1 LKYQAEAEHQRLKGL
16 ATASTSTHY
25 VWCATDV
32 SVIKMFE
39 SSCRSRNGKGFSTKT
54 QAQAEHERL
63 KRLSSSSSTAS
74 TVETL
79 QIWGGTYIGEVVDGL
94 PHGQGTWTYPN
105 GNKYVGEYKNGKKNG
120 KGTYTWPDGHKYVG
134 EFKDGKRHGQ
144 GTYTW
149 ADGRKYVGEYKN
161 GKEHGQ
167 GTYTFANG
175 NKYVG
180 EYKDGKGHGQGTYT
194 WANGNKYVGEYK
206 DGEPWEGIHYLTSG
220 QVWGTASNGKAC
232 KGCTPTARQ
241 LAIVRQINPS
251 QIAATPTPAQNLTL
265 TIRSSPT
272 NAKVYIDSNY
282 KGSTRLALDLPK
294 GQHTIRIEKDGY
306 EPYEETVNL
315 TDNLIIR
322 GHLAKVIEQPAQ
334 TTTVQPSTVDNT
346 AEIEFWKSIKDSND
360 RDMYRAYIDQFPEGV
375 YVSLAKIKLKTL
387 GGDSAVATIPDIA
400 YGDYYALVIGNNE
413 YQHLGDLGTAVN
425 DAKAVAQVLKDDYGF
440 DVNLISNA
448 TRADMFAA
456 LEHYRRTS
464 TSQDNLLIYYAGHGY
479 LDQEADEGFWL
490 PVDAD
495 EDSQLNWVPNADII
509 RSVSSMRAKHVMVV
523 ADSCFSG
530 TLIRA
535 LAIKQKTPDY
545 LSRIAKKK
553 TRVAMTS
560 GSEEPVT
567 DVGGGGNS
575 AFAKAFLTLLN
586 ENTGVIDGHSMFT
599 QLRRRVMINTKQTP
613 QYGDMRGHEDG
624 DFLFVRQ

>member
-1 LKYQAEAEHQRLKGL
+1 MKRLLFLLL
-16 ATASTSTHY
+16 ATTLLVGSYAY
-25 VWCATDV
+25 
-32 SVIKMFE
+32 
-39 SSCRSRNGKGFSTKT
+39 G
-54 QAQAEHERL
+54 
-63 KRLSSSSSTAS
+63 
-74 TVETL
+74 ETL
-79 QIWGGTYIGEVVDGL
+79 QIHGGTYIGEVVDGL
-94 PHGQGTWTYPN
+94 PHGQGTWTHPN
-105 GNKYVGEYKNGKKNG
+105 GAKYVGEL
-120 KGTYTWPDGHKYVG
+120 
-134 EFKDGKRHGQ
+134 KDGKFHGQ
-144 GTYTW
+144 GTKTW
-149 ADGRKYVGEYKN
+149 
-161 GKEHGQ
+161 GKGKWEGD
-167 GTYTFANG
+167 
-175 NKYVG
+175 KYVG
-180 EYKDGKGHGQGTYT
+180 EYKDDKR
-194 WANGNKYVGEYK
+194 
-206 DGEPWEGIHYLTSG
+206 WEGIYYNAGGYKKGTYSAGTWCRGCNPNQGQRTLVAEINSAYKALIAGSG
-220 QVWGTASNGKAC
+220 FVWCATANDAFETTELFCRDNNGKEH
-232 KGCTPTARQ
+232 PTKA
-241 LAIVRQINPS
+241 LAQAEHQRLKE
-251 QIAATPTPAQNLTL
+251 AATPVVKTATLTL
-265 TIRSSPT
+265 RS
-272 NAKVYIDSNY
+272 NVKDDRVYIDGNF

-346 AEIEFWKSIKDSND
+346 AEIEFWKSIKNSDD
-360 RDMYRAYIDQFPEGV
+360 RDMYREYVRQFPSGV
-375 YVSLAKIKLKTL
+375 YAGLARLKIKKL

>member
-1 LKYQAEAEHQRLKGL
+1 MNRILILLAGLLVVGNVYALPPCPKGVFHNCFGTMTW
-16 ATASTSTHY
+16 A
-25 VWCATDV
+25 
-32 SVIKMFE
+32 
-39 SSCRSRNGKGFSTKT
+39 NG
-54 QAQAEHERL
+54 
-63 KRLSSSSSTAS
+63 
-74 TVETL
+74 
-79 QIWGGTYIGEVVDGL
+79 D
-94 PHGQGTWTYPN
+94 
-105 GNKYVGEYKNGKKNG
+105 KYVGEWKE
-120 KGTYTWPDGHKYVG
+120 D
-134 EFKDGKRHGQ
+134 KRHGQ

-149 ADGRKYVGEYKN
+149 ASGSKYVGEYKDDKRHGQGTYTWGKGKWEGDKYVGEFKDDKMRGQGTYTHADGAKYVGEYKDDKRHGQGTFTWADGRKYVGEFKD
-161 GKEHGQ
+161 
-167 GTYTFANG
+167 
-175 NKYVG
+175 NK
-180 EYKDGKGHGQGTYT
+180 Q
-194 WANGNKYVGEYK
+194 
-206 DGEPWEGIHYLTSG
+206 WEGILYFASG
-220 QVWGTASNGKAC
+220 EIKRTFSNGKKCDGC
-232 KGCTPTARQ
+232 KPTARQ
-241 LAIVRQINPS
+241 LAIVGEIDPS
-251 QIAATPTPAQNLTL
+251 QISDAAVPQLKPTPLLTQV
-265 TIRSSPT
+265 T
-272 NAKVYIDSNY
+272 NA
-282 KGSTRLALDLPK
+282 
-294 GQHTIRIEKDGY
+294 EKA
-306 EPYEETVNL
+306 VNL
-315 TDNLIIR
+315 EKCLDGVPIYCDHSLLTDQQAMQVTNAEKAVNL
-322 GHLAKVIEQPAQ
+322 KTEPK
-334 TTTVQPSTVDNT
+334 SE
-346 AEIEFWKSIKDSND
+346 AEPKKHVSAEVVFWQSIKDSNELA
-360 RDMYRAYIDQFPEGV
+360 MFRAYLTKYPEGEFV
-375 YVSLAKIKLKTL
+375 LLAKIYIKNLSDT
-387 GGDSAVATIPDIA
+387 AVANVAIPNLD
-400 YGDYYALVIGNNE
+400 YGNYHALVIGNDQ
-413 YQHLGDLGTAVN
+413 YQYLDNLKTPGH
-425 DAKAVAQVLKDDYGF
+425 DAKLIAATLKRDYGF

>member
-1 LKYQAEAEHQRLKGL
+1 MYREYVRQFPSGVYAGLARLK
-16 ATASTSTHY
+16 
-25 VWCATDV
+25 
-32 SVIKMFE
+32 IK
-39 SSCRSRNGKGFSTKT
+39 K
-54 QAQAEHERL
+54 
-63 KRLSSSSSTAS
+63 
-74 TVETL
+74 
-79 QIWGGTYIGEVVDGL
+79 
-94 PHGQGTWTYPN
+94 
-105 GNKYVGEYKNGKKNG
+105 
-120 KGTYTWPDGHKYVG
+120 
-134 EFKDGKRHGQ
+134 
-144 GTYTW
+144 
-149 ADGRKYVGEYKN
+149 
-161 GKEHGQ
+161 
-167 GTYTFANG
+167 
-175 NKYVG
+175 
-180 EYKDGKGHGQGTYT
+180 
-194 WANGNKYVGEYK
+194 
-206 DGEPWEGIHYLTSG
+206 
-220 QVWGTASNGKAC
+220 
-232 KGCTPTARQ
+232 
-241 LAIVRQINPS
+241 
-251 QIAATPTPAQNLTL
+251 
-265 TIRSSPT
+265 
-272 NAKVYIDSNY
+272 
-282 KGSTRLALDLPK
+282 
-294 GQHTIRIEKDGY
+294 
-306 EPYEETVNL
+306 
-315 TDNLIIR
+315 
-322 GHLAKVIEQPAQ
+322 
-334 TTTVQPSTVDNT
+334 
-346 AEIEFWKSIKDSND
+346 
-360 RDMYRAYIDQFPEGV
+360 
-375 YVSLAKIKLKTL
+375 L